1 MMIAQNI
8 VSLFLQMNVRILI
21 IYFSIDSFIDLVGGD
36 QPIDETIPLKSL
48 RQLSGRILNIY
59 IRYKERGDMDFDHVR
74 VYPGILKYVHL
85 INEID
90 VIYFGFFRTHDF
102 FKVIRVTSSSTT
114 SEVIAKALA
123 DFGLHNVKAE
133 KYSLVEVSL
142 ISNVNYTDRILEP
155 NEYPLHVLRQQR
167 KVRSM
172 IFPFSSFIFIRSF
185 RNLFVVIV

>member
-1 MMIAQNI
+1 M
-8 VSLFLQMNVRILI
+8 
-21 IYFSIDSFIDLVGGD
+21 
-36 QPIDETIPLKSL
+36 
-48 RQLSGRILNIY
+48 
-59 IRYKERGDMDFDHVR
+59 
-74 VYPGILKYVHL
+74 
-85 INEID
+85 
-90 VIYFGFFRTHDF
+90 
-102 FKVIRVTSSSTT
+102 TSSSTT

-167 KVRSM
+167 KVT
-172 IFPFSSFIFIRSF
+172 PPPSSLHFIYFASF